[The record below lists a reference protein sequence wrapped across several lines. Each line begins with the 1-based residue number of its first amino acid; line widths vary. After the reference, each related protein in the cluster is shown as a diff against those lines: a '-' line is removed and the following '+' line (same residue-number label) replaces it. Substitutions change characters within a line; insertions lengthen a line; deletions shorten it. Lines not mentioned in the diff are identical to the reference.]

1 MRSDATVKPRVAGPT
16 DLAQT
21 PSMTL
26 VGSAFRRTCLVPVL
40 AALAL
45 AGSSDGGRVLSAAQQ
60 NTGASVTTSVAVRT
74 ALPSPA
80 DRSDVVVWLTPA
92 GEATSR
98 RRPAAGRRFRIDQQN
113 KTFSPHVLVV
123 PVGSFVD
130 FPNLDPIFHNVFS
143 LFDGRRFDLGL
154 YEAGTTRGV
163 SFPRPGVCFVFCN
176 IHPDMSAVVVVVD
189 SPYYAQS
196 GAAGTIAL
204 ADVPPGRYRMS
215 VWHERFKPEDASEYP
230 KEVTVTAPATTL
242 PPIRLVEASRVPA
255 PHKNKFGHDYTPPP
269 PATPAYP

>member
-1 MRSDATVKPRVAGPT
+1 MLATGLSTHLDVK
-16 DLAQT
+16 
-21 PSMTL
+21 
-26 VGSAFRRTCLVPVL
+26 
-40 AALAL
+40 
-45 AGSSDGGRVLSAAQQ
+45 AAQQ
-60 NTGASVTTSVAVRT
+60 AGGTTVTTSVTVRT
-74 ALPSPA
+74 QQPSPA

-92 GEATSR
+92 GETGR
-98 RRPAAGRRFRIDQQN
+98 RRPASGRRFRIDQQN

-123 PVGSFVD
+123 PTGSFVD

-189 SPYYAQS
+189 SPYYGQS
-196 GAAGTIAL
+196 GAAGAIAL

-215 VWHERFKPEDASEYP
+215 VWHERFKPEDPSEYP
-230 KEVTVTAPATTL
+230 KEVSIAAPATTL
-242 PPIRLVEASRVPA
+242 PPIRMVEASRVPA
-255 PHKNKFGHDYTPPP
+255 PHTNKFGHDYTPPP
-269 PATPAYP
+269 PTTPAYP

>member
-1 MRSDATVKPRVAGPT
+1 MRS
-16 DLAQT
+16 
-21 PSMTL
+21 SL
-26 VGSAFRRTCLVPVL
+26 VLRG
-40 AALAL
+40 ALAL
-45 AGSSDGGRVLSAAQQ
+45 LASVLGVFGAQMAAQQ
-60 NTGASVTTSVAVRT
+60 VGGVPVMMSVTVRT
-74 ALPSPA
+74 SLPSPA

-92 GEATSR
+92 VEPSG
-98 RRPAAGRRFRIDQQN
+98 RRPASGRRFRIDQQN

-189 SPYYAQS
+189 SQYYGQS
-196 GAAGTIAL
+196 GAAGAITL
-204 ADVPPGRYRMS
+204 PSVPPGRYRMS

-230 KEVTVTAPATTL
+230 KEVSIAAPSTTL
-242 PPIRLVEASRVPA
+242 PAIRMVEASRVPA
-255 PHKNKFGHDYTPPP
+255 PHTNKFGHDYTPPP
-269 PATPAYP
+269 PTTPAYP